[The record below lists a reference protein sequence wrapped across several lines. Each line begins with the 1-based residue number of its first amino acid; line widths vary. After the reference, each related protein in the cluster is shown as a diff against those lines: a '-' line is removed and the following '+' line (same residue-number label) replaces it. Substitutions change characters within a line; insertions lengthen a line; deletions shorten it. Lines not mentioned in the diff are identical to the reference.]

1 MLVRRK
7 RRIGYLAWSA
17 AVIIGILAVGAALYY
32 HMTIAV

>member
-17 AVIIGILAVGAALYY
+17 AVLVGLLAVSAALYY
-32 HMTIAV
+32 HYTLAA